1 MNINEAL
8 YFLKELYPTSKV
20 SVTQSVFDDME
31 DSWFLHVD
39 ETVVFHETFEAALTR
54 LISILEME
62 NILFRDFSNIY

>member
-8 YFLKELYPTSKV
+8 HFLKELYPNSKV
-20 SVTQSVFDDME
+20 SVTQSVFDHMD

-62 NILFRDFSNIY
+62 NILFRDFSNSY